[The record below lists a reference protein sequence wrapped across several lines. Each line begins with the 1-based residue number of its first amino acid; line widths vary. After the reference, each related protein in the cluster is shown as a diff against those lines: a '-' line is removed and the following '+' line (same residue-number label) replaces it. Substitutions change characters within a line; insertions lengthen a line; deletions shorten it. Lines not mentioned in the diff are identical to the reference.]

1 MLADGC
7 EAALRSLPPD
17 TSKAEASE
25 MVRRIVDARQRDGQL
40 ATSGLSRGE
49 LELLIQAFVAVWKRM
64 RHRRIPYPIPAKKG
78 YSA

>member
-1 MLADGC
+1 
-7 EAALRSLPPD
+7 
-17 TSKAEASE
+17 